1 MISKLTSE
9 QEAKIE
15 IYRKKWS
22 DAFFKSEF
30 NEKKCFEFIDWMYS
44 LIKKPMPIKIVLN
57 SPFLVQLA
65 CNILGQ
71 KLRSQL
77 DSQLSSQLDSQ
88 LDSQLK
94 FFNFDYNGDTS
105 WFGYL
110 CFYDFVNSEL
120 FPQIKIDIFEKYKE
134 YSKCKLFM
142 WISFE
147 GIAVISKPPVF
158 NNFDNKNML
167 HSINDFA
174 VYFRDGYGQHY
185 VHGVYFSPELFKKC
199 FVEKTITPQE
209 IISMENAEQ
218 KATLIQEFGY
228 DFILSELKD
237 RIIIH
242 NDGIYELFEF
252 KIGNATAR
260 AIKVICPST
269 KRIFI
274 LGVPREKETETCMGA
289 VAWTFGMKEEEY
301 KLFAES

>member
-134 YSKCKLFM
+134 YSKCKLLM

-147 GIAVISKPPVF
+147 GIAIISKPPVF
-158 NNFDNKNML
+158 NNFDN
-167 HSINDFA
+167 
-174 VYFRDGYGQHY
+174 
-185 VHGVYFSPELFKKC
+185 FS
-199 FVEKTITPQE
+199 
-209 IISMENAEQ
+209 
-218 KATLIQEFGY
+218 
-228 DFILSELKD
+228 
-237 RIIIH
+237 
-242 NDGIYELFEF
+242 YELDISRIVIETKTFESTEYLLL
-252 KIGNATAR
+252 KISSFSDQSSCESLS
-260 AIKVICPST
+260 KVLVS
-269 KRIFI
+269 IF
-274 LGVPREKETETCMGA
+274 
-289 VAWTFGMKEEEY
+289 
-301 KLFAES
+301 